1 MIPRVQKG
9 QPLTADTLNKII
21 DAVNAQG
28 HVNVGAGLAMKK
40 SAGGT
45 LISLLETK
53 AIAAIQDC
61 SGGTTKELAHVQAT
75 QDTDT
80 WDRDTDG
87 CPVSVAVIT
96 DFEFTADYKLAY
108 RTRTFTY
115 DRGGNL
121 ISISAESD
129 LVAITTAEECS

>member
-1 MIPRVQKG
+1 MMPPIRRSTNQGKGNAGNIMVGPGLTMQRV
-9 QPLTADTLNKII
+9 
-21 DAVNAQG
+21 
-28 HVNVGAGLAMKK
+28 
-40 SAGGT
+40 AGGT
-45 LISLLETK
+45 LISLLENK
-53 AIAAIQDC
+53 AIAAVQDC
-61 SGGTTKELAHVQAT
+61 SGGTTKELAHIQAA

-115 DRGGNL
+115 DKGGNL

-129 LVAITTAEECS
+129 LVVVTTAEECS